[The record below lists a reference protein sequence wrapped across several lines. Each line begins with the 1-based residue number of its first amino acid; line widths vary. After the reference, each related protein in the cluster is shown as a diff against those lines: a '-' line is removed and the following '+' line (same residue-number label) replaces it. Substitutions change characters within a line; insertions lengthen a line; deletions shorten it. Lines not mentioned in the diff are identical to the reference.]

1 MKVFQL
7 VTVCAT
13 LLLCLSVNANEN
25 DKLLPIDS
33 STFQCI
39 KDMTKVRGFYVDNLD
54 KKSLSKTLDIANKGQ
69 GTYPEGSVIQLV
81 PTEVMVKHPKGTNP
95 STNDWEF
102 FELSVSKTGS
112 AINVRGFDDVKNRFN
127 GNCLDCHVKAKPEFD
142 MVCEQGHGCD
152 PIPITPQMTAVLQK
166 TDPRCT
172 DEIELSEQ
180 ELTILKQLKAAF
192 GN

>member
-1 MKVFQL
+1 MKPYK
-7 VTVCAT
+7 
-13 LLLCLSVNANEN
+13 LLLICVGLLMSHHVSANE
-25 DKLLPIDS
+25 KIEKLPIDS
-33 STFQCI
+33 NTFQCI

-54 KKSLSKTLDIANKGQ
+54 KNALKKTLAVANKGQ

-95 STNDWEF
+95 TTNDWEF
-102 FELSVSKTGS
+102 FELSVSKAGS
-112 AINVRGFDDVKNRFN
+112 SINVRGFDDVKNRFN

-172 DEIELSEQ
+172 EAFELSEQ
-180 ELTILKQLKAAF
+180 ELVILKQLKAAF
-192 GN
+192 GG